1 MEEGMSELPPSRPFS
16 TSVPIGYLLAKFKLS
31 RVMRRVVEFLN
42 SVQRQ
47 PYERVL
53 QLDSDLRE
61 AYRSIPPHLQL
72 NNWHNAPNEPAYV
85 MVQKVQL
92 DTLYHQAV
100 TALHRK
106 NLQEARKD
114 PTFAL
119 SQQRSIDS
127 SMTLLR
133 HQATV
138 YREAQP
144 GGCLSKFH
152 GYTITPDSANFSLA
166 AMVLCLYLQYWT
178 RTDQGVPSHTEAR
191 VQEIFQ
197 ALDTSRQI
205 WNNLAGENREAGK
218 VGLVLDTMLELL
230 RPKLG
235 LPDRLAPAVDVAVDV
250 AVSVDGE
257 RGLRQDPTR
266 SGQSAAIP
274 DVHPDTYRDGAKDSN
289 MDMVDLNWVRC
300 FLV

>member
-1 MEEGMSELPPSRPFS
+1 
-16 TSVPIGYLLAKFKLS
+16 
-31 RVMRRVVEFLN
+31 
-42 SVQRQ
+42 
-47 PYERVL
+47 
-53 QLDSDLRE
+53 
-61 AYRSIPPHLQL
+61 
-72 NNWHNAPNEPAYV
+72 

-100 TALHRK
+100 TAMHRK
-106 NLQEARKD
+106 YLQEARKD

-144 GGCLSKFH
+144 GGCFSNFH

-166 AMVLCLYLQYWT
+166 AMVLCLYLQYRM
-178 RTDQGVPSHTEAR
+178 RTDQGVPSHTDAR

-218 VGLVLDTMLELL
+218 VELVLDTMLELL

-235 LPDRLAPAVDVAVDV
+235 LPDRLAPTIDV

-257 RGLRQDPTR
+257 RGLPQDPSQ
-266 SGQSAAIP
+266 SGQSASIS
-274 DVHPDTYRDGAKDSN
+274 DVHPDTYGDGAKDSN